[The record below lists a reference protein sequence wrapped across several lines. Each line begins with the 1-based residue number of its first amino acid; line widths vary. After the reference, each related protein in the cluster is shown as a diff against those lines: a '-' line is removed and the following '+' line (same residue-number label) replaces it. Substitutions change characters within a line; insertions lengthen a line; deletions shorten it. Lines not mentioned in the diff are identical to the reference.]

1 MTLPLNSQSRVAPR
15 TCRRSSLARPLA
27 CLALTV
33 CWLLAAGPAASGQEL
48 IFSVAISM
56 KEATEEVGRQL
67 QRLHPGVVL
76 RYNLGA
82 SGGLQKQIEA
92 GAPADLFLS
101 AGQREMDELERQG
114 LIVAAS
120 RRVIATNLL
129 AVIVPADSHLD
140 LREPADLLRPEVQRI
155 ALGNPKTV
163 PAGQYAEECLR
174 ALGLWEA
181 LRPRLVF
188 AENVRQ
194 ALEYVSRGEVD
205 AGFVYAT
212 DAATR
217 SDRVRTAFRPPP
229 DSYPR
234 IVYPAAVIAASAHR
248 SLAQAFIDL
257 LLSQEGRSVLS
268 RLGFQPGPGASR

>member
-1 MTLPLNSQSRVAPR
+1 MTLTHISQSRVAPR
-15 TCRRSSLARPLA
+15 ARRSSLARPLA
-27 CLALTV
+27 CLALTA
-33 CWLLAAGPAASGQEL
+33 CWLLATGRAASGQEL

-56 KEATEEVGRQL
+56 KEATEEVGRQF
-67 QRLHPGVVL
+67 QRLHPGVTL
-76 RYNLGA
+76 RYNLGG

-101 AGQREMDELERQG
+101 AGQREMDQLERQG

-129 AVIVPADSHLD
+129 AVIVPADARID
-140 LREPADLLRPEVQRI
+140 LRQPADLLRPAVQRI

-174 ALGLWEA
+174 ALGLWDA

-217 SDRVRTAFRPPP
+217 AGRVRTAFHPPL

-234 IVYPAAVIAASAHR
+234 IVYPAAVVAASAHR
-248 SLAQAFIDL
+248 PLAQAFIDL
-257 LLSQEGRSVLS
+257 LLGPEGRSVLA
-268 RLGFQPGPGASR
+268 RLGFQPAPGAAR